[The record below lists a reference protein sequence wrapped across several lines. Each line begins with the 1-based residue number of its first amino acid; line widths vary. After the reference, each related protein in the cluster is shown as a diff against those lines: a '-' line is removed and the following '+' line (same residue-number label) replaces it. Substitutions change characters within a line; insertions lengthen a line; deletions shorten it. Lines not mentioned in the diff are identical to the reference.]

1 MNNIPNFI
9 GEIRLAE
16 KDKKKITQK
25 EYDEF
30 KKEFVFEKLKGNTL
44 GQAFCKKFQ
53 MADYMLLTLKD
64 DNEIEFLIKNLG
76 YIK

>member
-1 MNNIPNFI
+1 MQQFI
-9 GEIRLAE
+9 TAIQLAE
-16 KDKKKITQK
+16 KSKKTVTQR

-30 KKEFVFEKLKGNTL
+30 KKEFVFEKLKGSTL